1 MDSFF
6 NKNVETIKYA
16 TSTDKRNV
24 VTFSSN
30 GSNDE
35 TTMLIDGAQLQM
47 QRPATV
53 QRFLNA
59 DPALIVGRPSG
70 TLTLSGL
77 FGTTDQI
84 KNIIGDPKN
93 PCKLPRTITLQAGVL
108 QVCNNSGTGPDA
120 GGAKETITL
129 FGCVCQGFQVQVQ
142 LQQQDGNV
150 LQQGS
155 ATFTVTDCGI

>member
-1 MDSFF
+1 MAQSFF
-6 NKNVETIKYA
+6 NKQVENIKYA

-24 VTFSSN
+24 VTFSSKD
-30 GSNDE
+30 GESK
-35 TTMLIDGAQLQM
+35 MLIDSAQLQM

-77 FGTTDQI
+77 FGTADQI
-84 KNIIGDPKN
+84 KAIIGDPKD

-108 QVCNNSGTGPDA
+108 SVCNTSGTGPTA
-120 GGAKETITL
+120 GGEKETITL
-129 FGCVCQGFQVQVQ
+129 YGCVCQGFSVSVQ
-142 LQQQDGNV
+142 LQQQDGSV
-150 LQQGS
+150 LQQGT
-155 ATFTVTDCGI
+155 AVFVVTDCGL